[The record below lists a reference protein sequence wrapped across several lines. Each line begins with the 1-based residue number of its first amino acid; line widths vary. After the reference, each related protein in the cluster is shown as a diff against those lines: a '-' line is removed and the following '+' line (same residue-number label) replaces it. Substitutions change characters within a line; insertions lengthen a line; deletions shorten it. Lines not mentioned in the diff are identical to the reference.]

1 MTSLWPFNI
10 QEKTWRSK
18 FLGEGVNMVVRVNQ
32 WWMGVHLR
40 LGGNMEVTENSLRW
54 RLTTHYLGLLLRV
67 NWAAER
73 LILNFK
79 VNLLMKVIIIS
90 SWVEIRRLP
99 SQYLG
104 LLLLGVNWALEG
116 LILKWLSKWNLLMKG
131 IIISSWVENG
141 RLPRAE
147 AEHLF
152 LE

>member
-1 MTSLWPFNI
+1 
-10 QEKTWRSK
+10 
-18 FLGEGVNMVVRVNQ
+18 
-32 WWMGVHLR
+32 MGVHLR

-79 VNLLMKVIIIS
+79 VNLLMKVIVIS

-116 LILKWLSKWNLLMKG
+116 LILKWLSK
-131 IIISSWVENG
+131 
-141 RLPRAE
+141 
-147 AEHLF
+147 
-152 LE
+152 